1 MWDYDDGKGPVPT
14 PDSLKTLVYSGA
26 VCTLGSVF
34 SDYEEMTMEPIDL
47 EEPGLDSLS
56 LANRGA
62 FAAETFLM
70 VMDDS
75 FKCRMRSYHQS
86 FLVQFLVHSAI
97 HAADDET
104 LRAKYI
110 LALKDYPFIGH
121 ITLRED
127 DAQVWLDAF
136 GAAAEDAVP
145 KTDYLLAEVVLAVE
159 EYELESEGSKLAM
172 IQERHPNYFMPYSVA
187 RISSKIDLLVAAV
200 RETIH
205 NSKNYPV

>member
-1 MWDYDDGKGPVPT
+1 MWDYDDGEGPVPT
-14 PDSLKTLVYSGA
+14 PNSLKTLVYSGA

-56 LANRGA
+56 LANRAA

-110 LALKDYPFIGH
+110 LALK
-121 ITLRED
+121 E
-127 DAQVWLDAF
+127 
-136 GAAAEDAVP
+136 
-145 KTDYLLAEVVLAVE
+145 
-159 EYELESEGSKLAM
+159 
-172 IQERHPNYFMPYSVA
+172 
-187 RISSKIDLLVAAV
+187 
-200 RETIH
+200 
-205 NSKNYPV
+205 